1 MKRLIF
7 LTIFFSIVFATMA
20 QTRLSMRIWKDG
32 VVSKYVLEE
41 IDSVMFVEDV
51 FIPDNVVTTENAI
64 TIVWNAIG
72 FEPCISPDKQLVL
85 AGDYNN
91 WNTYPVDMVNF
102 EPLYGHDN
110 WWKAVITPDED
121 ATSPLLVGI
130 PCGIAKDGTFSWD
143 YQWADVEAGNCE
155 VISGDAVIK
164 KDAANQLQL
173 HVHSNSSIVYIRSYG
188 FQKDPCETESSACEN
203 AVKNAIEILTEPT
216 KTWEMAYFPNLE
228 ASSIGYNMV
237 LKFNKNGNVSVSAK
251 NSTTT
256 GNELKTDSC
265 STWVVKSDYGPLL
278 SFDTYNKVFHAFSDP
293 RSDGAGLLGDYEFY
307 ILKATS
313 DLVLLKGK
321 KHGAYCVMRPMK
333 HTNLENYF
341 ANCER
346 MQTELFGNNNVVTL
360 VQGNAKTYLHEGA
373 TGRFASFVYG
383 ERLTNKNTTYH
394 PLCVTEDGIIVSTGF
409 GNNDQERIFIYDS
422 INGELKGES
431 GSVIKAD
438 NLNILFGAYF
448 TDNNHGWAIDT
459 TGLAHVAEF
468 LDEMNTLVK
477 DIKKNS
483 KIKLLG
489 YGYKQSLNMYEGGH
503 FIVLQVSYKQNG
515 KGTEQIVNLVWTV
528 DVTYD
533 ERGITVG
540 NAIPYDNNPDD
551 GKEGTTERWM
561 RELPVLQDIVSNL
574 SGTFTA
580 TYGTNLFNAA
590 AGMKLV
596 GDDCEL
602 LIKGA
607 TNVKM

>member
-7 LTIFFSIVFATMA
+7 LTIFFSMVFATMA

-32 VVSKYVLEE
+32 VASKYVLEE

-51 FIPDNVVTTENAI
+51 FIPDNVEVTKNAI

-72 FEPCISPDKQLVL
+72 FEPCIYPDKQLVL

-110 WWKAVITPDED
+110 WWKAVITPDKD
-121 ATSPLLVGI
+121 ATSPLLVGV

-155 VISGDAVIK
+155 VISGDAVIQ
-164 KDAANQLQL
+164 KDYANQLQL
-173 HVHSNSSIVYIRSYG
+173 HVNSNSSVVYIRSYG
-188 FQKDPCETESSACEN
+188 FKNDPCKTESFACDN
-203 AVKNAIEILTEPT
+203 AVMNAIEILTEPT

-237 LKFNKNGNVSVSAK
+237 LKFNKNGNISVSAK
-251 NSTTT
+251 NSHTTM
-256 GNELKTDSC
+256 NKLQTDSC
-265 STWVVKSDYGPLL
+265 STWVIKSDYGPLL
-278 SFDTYNKVFHAFSDP
+278 SFDTYNDVFHAFSDP
-293 RSDGAGLLGDYEFY
+293 QENGAGLLGDYEFY

-333 HTNLENYF
+333 HSNLENYF

-346 MQTELFGNNNVVTL
+346 MQTELFGNNNIVTL
-360 VQGNAKTYLHEGA
+360 IQGNTKKYLHEGA
-373 TGRFASFVYG
+373 TGRFASSVYG
-383 ERLTNKNTTYH
+383 ERLINENATYH

-448 TDNNHGWAIDT
+448 TDNNHGWAVDT
-459 TGLAHVAEF
+459 TGLVEAVDA
-468 LDEMNTLVK
+468 LLADVNKAMKNTSAKMKVM
-477 DIKKNS
+477 
-483 KIKLLG
+483 G
-489 YGYKQSLNMYEGGH
+489 YGYKQSLNMYEGGY
-503 FIVLQVSYKQNG
+503 FILINFTYKQ
-515 KGTEQIVNLVWTV
+515 GTKNKEMKLVWTINLQQ
-528 DVTYD
+528 D
-533 ERGITVG
+533 ENGITVA
-540 NAIPYDNNPDD
+540 NAVPYN
-551 GKEGTTERWM
+551 EGTANFLTQI
-561 RELPVLQDIVSNL
+561 PSAQDVVDLMIGSF
-574 SGTFTA
+574 STA
-580 TYGTNLFNAA
+580 PLEGNLFNAA

-607 TNVKM
+607 NNVKM

>member
-7 LTIFFSIVFATMA
+7 LTVFFSMVFATIA
-20 QTRLSMRIWKDG
+20 QTQLSMRIWKDG
-32 VVSKYVLEE
+32 VASKYVLEE

-64 TIVWNAIG
+64 TIVWNTVG

-121 ATSPLLVGI
+121 ATSPLLVGV

-155 VISGDAVIK
+155 VISGDAVIQ
-164 KDAANQLQL
+164 KDSANQLQL

-228 ASSIGYNMV
+228 AGSIGYNMV

-265 STWVVKSDYGPLL
+265 STWVVKGDYGPLL
-278 SFDTYNKVFHAFSDP
+278 SFGTDNEVFHVFSVE
-293 RSDGAGLLGDYEFY
+293 GGLLGDHEFY

-313 DLVLLKGK
+313 NYVLLKGI

-333 HTNLENYF
+333 TTNLENYF

-346 MQTELFGNNNVVTL
+346 MQTELFGNNNIVTL

-373 TGRFASFVYG
+373 TGRFASSVYG
-383 ERLTNKNTTYH
+383 ERLTNKNATYH
-394 PLCVTEDGIIVSTGF
+394 PLCVTEDGIIVSTGL

-438 NLNILFGAYF
+438 NLNMLFGAYF
-448 TDNNHGWAIDT
+448 TDNAYGWAVDT
-459 TGLAHVAEF
+459 TGQEAVEELLAAV
-468 LDEMNTLVK
+468 NTVM
-477 DIKKNS
+477 KNTS
-483 KIKLLG
+483 AKMKVMG
-489 YGYKQSLNMYEGGH
+489 YGYKQSLNMYEGGY
-503 FIVLQVSYKQNG
+503 FILINFTYKQG
-515 KGTEQIVNLVWTV
+515 KKNQEMKLVWTINLQQ
-528 DVTYD
+528 D
-533 ERGITVG
+533 ENGITVA
-540 NAIPYDNNPDD
+540 NAVPHD
-551 GKEGTTERWM
+551 EGTAKFLTQI
-561 RELPVLQDIVSNL
+561 PSAQDVADLMIGSF
-574 SGTFTA
+574 STA
-580 TYGTNLFNAA
+580 PLEGNLFNAA

-607 TNVKM
+607 NNVKM

>member
-7 LTIFFSIVFATMA
+7 LTVFFSMVFATMA

-32 VVSKYVLEE
+32 VASKYVLEE

-51 FIPDNVVTTENAI
+51 FIPDNVVATKNAI

-110 WWKAVITPDED
+110 WWQAVVTPDED

-155 VISGDAVIK
+155 VISGDAVIQ
-164 KDAANQLQL
+164 KDSANQLQL

-265 STWVVKSDYGPLL
+265 STWGVKSDYGPLL
-278 SFDTYNKVFHAFSDP
+278 SFGTDNEVFHAFTVE
-293 RSDGAGLLGDYEFY
+293 GGLLGDHEFY

-313 DLVLLKGK
+313 NSVLLKGI

-333 HTNLENYF
+333 TTNLETYF

-360 VQGNAKTYLHEGA
+360 IQGNAKKHLHDGA
-373 TGRFASFVYG
+373 SGRFASSVYG
-383 ERLTNKNTTYH
+383 ERLTNKNATYH

-448 TDNNHGWAIDT
+448 TDNNHGWVVDT
-459 TGLAHVAEF
+459 TGQEAVEELLAAV
-468 LDEMNTLVK
+468 NTAM
-477 DIKKNS
+477 KNTS
-483 KIKLLG
+483 AKMKVMG
-489 YGYKQSLNMYEGGH
+489 YGYKQSLNMYEGGY
-503 FIVLQVSYKQNG
+503 FILINFTYKQG
-515 KGTEQIVNLVWTV
+515 KKNQEKKLVWTINLQQ
-528 DVTYD
+528 D
-533 ERGITVG
+533 ENGITVA
-540 NAIPYDNNPDD
+540 NAVPYDEYTANFLTQIPSAQAVADLMI
-551 GKEGTTERWM
+551 GSFSAAPLEG
-561 RELPVLQDIVSNL
+561 
-574 SGTFTA
+574 
-580 TYGTNLFNAA
+580 NLFNAA

-596 GDDCEL
+596 GGDREL

-607 TNVKM
+607 NNVKM

>member
-7 LTIFFSIVFATMA
+7 LTIFFSMVFATMA

-32 VVSKYVLEE
+32 VASKYVLEE

-51 FIPDNVVTTENAI
+51 FIPDNVVATKNAI
-64 TIVWNAIG
+64 TIVWNTIG

-110 WWKAVITPDED
+110 WWQAVVTPDED

-155 VISGDAVIK
+155 VISGDAVIQ

-173 HVHSNSSIVYIRSYG
+173 HVQSNSSIVYIRSYG
-188 FQKDPCETESSACEN
+188 FQNDPCKTESFACEN

-265 STWVVKSDYGPLL
+265 STWVVKGDYGPLL
-278 SFDTYNKVFHAFSDP
+278 SFGTDNEVFHAFSVE
-293 RSDGAGLLGDYEFY
+293 GGLLGDHEFY

-313 DLVLLKGK
+313 KYVLLKGI

-333 HTNLENYF
+333 TTNLETYF

-360 VQGNAKTYLHEGA
+360 IQGNTKKYLHEGA
-373 TGRFASFVYG
+373 SGRFASSVYG
-383 ERLTNKNTTYH
+383 ERLTNKNATYH

-448 TDNNHGWAIDT
+448 TDNNHGWAVEP
-459 TGLAHVAEF
+459 TGLEAVEELLAAV
-468 LDEMNTLVK
+468 NTAM
-477 DIKKNS
+477 KNTS
-483 KIKLLG
+483 AKMKVMG
-489 YGYKQSLNMYEGGH
+489 YGYKQSLNMYEGGY
-503 FIVLQVSYKQNG
+503 FILINFTYRSG
-515 KGTEQIVNLVWTV
+515 KKNQEMKLVWTINLQQ
-528 DVTYD
+528 D
-533 ERGITVG
+533 ENGITVA
-540 NAIPYDNNPDD
+540 NAVPHD
-551 GKEGTTERWM
+551 EGTANFLTQIQSA
-561 RELPVLQDIVSNL
+561 QDVADLMIGSF
-574 SGTFTA
+574 STA
-580 TYGTNLFNAA
+580 PLEGNLFNAA

-596 GDDCEL
+596 GDDREL

-607 TNVKM
+607 NNVKM

>member
-7 LTIFFSIVFATMA
+7 LTIFFAMAFATMA

-32 VVSKYVLEE
+32 VASKYVLEE

-51 FIPDNVVTTENAI
+51 FIPDNVEVTKNAI
-64 TIVWNAIG
+64 TIVWNTIG
-72 FEPCISPDKQLVL
+72 FEPCIYPDKQLVL

-110 WWKAVITPDED
+110 WWKAVITPDKD

-155 VISGDAVIK
+155 VISGDAVIQ
-164 KDAANQLQL
+164 KDSANQLQL

-188 FQKDPCETESSACEN
+188 FQNDPCKTESFACEN
-203 AVKNAIEILTEPT
+203 AVKTAIEILTEPT

-278 SFDTYNKVFHAFSDP
+278 SFDTYNDVFHAFSDP
-293 RSDGAGLLGDYEFY
+293 GVDGAGLLGDYEFY

-321 KHGAYCVMRPMK
+321 KHGAYCVMRSMK

-373 TGRFASFVYG
+373 TGRFASSVYG

-394 PLCVTEDGIIVSTGF
+394 PLCVTEDGIIVSTGL
-409 GNNDQERIFIYDS
+409 GNNNQERIFIYDS

-468 LDEMNTLVK
+468 LDGVNTMAK
-477 DIKKNS
+477 DTKKNS

-515 KGTEQIVNLVWTV
+515 KGKEQIVNLVWTV

-533 ERGITVG
+533 ESGITVG

-607 TNVKM
+607 NNVKM

>member
-7 LTIFFSIVFATMA
+7 LTIFFAMVFATMA

-32 VVSKYVLEE
+32 VASKYVLEE

-51 FIPDNVVTTENAI
+51 FIPDNVEVTKNAI
-64 TIVWNAIG
+64 TIVWNTIG
-72 FEPCISPDKQLVL
+72 FDPCIYPDKQLVL

-91 WNTYPVDMVNF
+91 WNTYPVDMINF
-102 EPLYGHDN
+102 EPLYGHEN

-155 VISGDAVIK
+155 VISGDAVIQ
-164 KDAANQLQL
+164 KDYANQLQL
-173 HVHSNSSIVYIRSYG
+173 HVNSNSSVVYIRSYG
-188 FQKDPCETESSACEN
+188 FKNDPCKTESFACDN
-203 AVKNAIEILTEPT
+203 AVMNAIEILAAPA

-228 ASSIGYNMV
+228 AGSKGYNMV

-278 SFDTYNKVFHAFSDP
+278 LFDTYNEVFHAFSDP
-293 RSDGAGLLGDYEFY
+293 RNDGAGLLGDYEFY

-346 MQTELFGNNNVVTL
+346 MQQELFSNNNIVTL
-360 VQGNAKTYLHEGA
+360 VQGNAKKYLHEGA
-373 TGRFASFVYG
+373 NGQFASSVYG
-383 ERLTNKNTTYH
+383 ERLTRKDATYH

-409 GNNDQERIFIYDS
+409 GDNDQERIFIYDS

-468 LDEMNTLVK
+468 LDGVSTIVK
-477 DIKKNS
+477 DTKKNS

-533 ERGITVG
+533 ESGITVG

-580 TYGTNLFNAA
+580 TYGTNLFNVA

-607 TNVKM
+607 NNVKM

>member
-1 MKRLIF
+1 MILNKMKRLIF
-7 LTIFFSIVFATMA
+7 LTVFFSMAFATMA

-32 VVSKYVLEE
+32 VASKYVLEE

-51 FIPDNVVTTENAI
+51 FIPDNVGATKNAI

-110 WWKAVITPDED
+110 WWQAVVTPDED

-143 YQWADVEAGNCE
+143 YQWADVEAGSCE
-155 VISGDAVIK
+155 VISGDAVIQ
-164 KDAANQLQL
+164 KDSANQLQL

-265 STWVVKSDYGPLL
+265 STWVVKGDYGPLL
-278 SFDTYNKVFHAFSDP
+278 SFGTDNEVFHAFSVE
-293 RSDGAGLLGDYEFY
+293 GGLLGDHEFY

-313 DLVLLKGK
+313 NSVLLKGK
-321 KHGAYCVMRPMK
+321 KHGAYCTMRPVET
-333 HTNLENYF
+333 TNIEKYF

-346 MQTELFGNNNVVTL
+346 MQTELFSNNNVVTL
-360 VQGNAKTYLHEGA
+360 VQGNAKKYLHEGA
-373 TGRFASFVYG
+373 TGRFASSVYG
-383 ERLTNKNTTYH
+383 EKLTRKDATYH

-448 TDNNHGWAIDT
+448 TDNAYGWAVDT
-459 TGLAHVAEF
+459 TGQEAVEELLAAV
-468 LDEMNTLVK
+468 NTAM
-477 DIKKNS
+477 KNTS
-483 KIKLLG
+483 AKMKVMG
-489 YGYKQSLNMYEGGH
+489 YGYKQSLNMYEGGY
-503 FIVLQVSYKQNG
+503 FILVNFTYKQG
-515 KGTEQIVNLVWTV
+515 KKNQERKLIWTI
-528 DVTYD
+528 DLKQD
-533 ERGITVG
+533 ENGITVA
-540 NAIPYDNNPDD
+540 NAVPYDESTENFLTQIPSAQAVADLMI
-551 GKEGTTERWM
+551 GSFSAAPLEG
-561 RELPVLQDIVSNL
+561 
-574 SGTFTA
+574 
-580 TYGTNLFNAA
+580 NLFNAA
-590 AGMKLV
+590 AGM
-596 GDDCEL
+596 L
-602 LIKGA
+602 LTGEKQLTIKGA
-607 TNVKM
+607 NNVKM

>member
-7 LTIFFSIVFATMA
+7 LTIFFSMVFATMA

-32 VVSKYVLEE
+32 VASKYVLEE

-51 FIPDNVVTTENAI
+51 FIPDNVVATKNAI

-110 WWKAVITPDED
+110 WWQAVITPDEN

-188 FQKDPCETESSACEN
+188 FQNNPCKTESFACEN

-237 LKFNKNGNVSVSAK
+237 LKFNKNGNVSVSAQ

-265 STWVVKSDYGPLL
+265 STWVVKSGYGPLL
-278 SFDTYNKVFHAFSDP
+278 SFDTNSEVFHAFSDE
-293 RSDGAGLLGDYEFY
+293 GGLLGDHEFY

-313 DLVLLKGK
+313 NYVLLKGI
-321 KHGAYCVMRPMK
+321 KHGAYCVLRPMK
-333 HTNLENYF
+333 TTNLETYF

-360 VQGNAKTYLHEGA
+360 IQGNTKKYLHEGA
-373 TGRFASFVYG
+373 TGRFASSVYG
-383 ERLTNKNTTYH
+383 ERLTHKDATYH

-438 NLNILFGAYF
+438 NLNVLFGAYF
-448 TDNNHGWAIDT
+448 TDNALGWSINTAAIDS
-459 TGLAHVAEF
+459 VASF
-468 LDEMNTLVK
+468 LEQVNTLVK
-477 DIKKNS
+477 DTKNNANV
-483 KIKLLG
+483 KLLG
-489 YGYKQSLNMYEGGH
+489 YGYNQSLNMYEGSH
-503 FIVLQVSYKQNG
+503 FILLQFGYKNGG
-515 KGTEQIVNLVWTV
+515 KGKEQVIKLTWKCDITV
-528 DVTYD
+528 D
-533 ERGITVG
+533 
-540 NAIPYDNNPDD
+540 DNNVTIANIEPNDN
-551 GKEGTTERWM
+551 TTNTWLTN
-561 RELPVLQDIVSNL
+561 LPIIQSIIDSVV
-574 SGTFTA
+574 GTFTA
-580 TYGTNLFNAA
+580 TPSEGNLFNAA

-596 GDDCEL
+596 GDDREL

-607 TNVKM
+607 NNVKM

>member
-7 LTIFFSIVFATMA
+7 LTVFFSMMFATMA

-32 VVSKYVLEE
+32 VASKYVLEE

-51 FIPDNVVTTENAI
+51 FIPDNVVATKNAI
-64 TIVWNAIG
+64 TIVWNTIG

-110 WWKAVITPDED
+110 WWQAVITPDEN

-188 FQKDPCETESSACEN
+188 FQKDPCTTESYACEN

-278 SFDTYNKVFHAFSDP
+278 SFGTDNEVFHVFSVE
-293 RSDGAGLLGDYEFY
+293 GGLLGDHEFY

-313 DLVLLKGK
+313 NSVLLKGK

-333 HTNLENYF
+333 TTNLETYF

-360 VQGNAKTYLHEGA
+360 VQGNAKKHLHDGA
-373 TGRFASFVYG
+373 SGRFASSVYG

-448 TDNNHGWAIDT
+448 TDNNHGWVVDT
-459 TGLAHVAEF
+459 TGQEAVEELLAAV
-468 LDEMNTLVK
+468 NTAM
-477 DIKKNS
+477 KNTS
-483 KIKLLG
+483 AKMKVMG
-489 YGYKQSLNMYEGGH
+489 YGYKQSLNMYEGGY
-503 FIVLQVSYKQNG
+503 FILINFTYKQG
-515 KGTEQIVNLVWTV
+515 KKNQEKKLVWTINLQQ
-528 DVTYD
+528 D
-533 ERGITVG
+533 ENGITVA
-540 NAIPYDNNPDD
+540 NAVPYDEYTANFLTQIPSAQAVADLMI
-551 GKEGTTERWM
+551 GSFSAAPLEG
-561 RELPVLQDIVSNL
+561 
-574 SGTFTA
+574 
-580 TYGTNLFNAA
+580 NLFNAA

-596 GDDCEL
+596 GGDREL

-607 TNVKM
+607 NNVKM

>member
-20 QTRLSMRIWKDG
+20 QTRLSMRIWKNG
-32 VVSKYVLEE
+32 GASTYVLDE

-51 FIPDNVVTTENAI
+51 FIPDNVEVTKNAI
-64 TIVWNAIG
+64 TIVWNTIG
-72 FEPCISPDKQLVL
+72 FEPCIYPDKQLVL

-91 WNTYPVDMVNF
+91 WNTYPVDMINF
-102 EPLYGHDN
+102 EPLYGHEN

-155 VISGDAVIK
+155 VISGDAVIQ
-164 KDAANQLQL
+164 KDSANQLQL
-173 HVHSNSSIVYIRSYG
+173 HVNSNSSVVYICSYG
-188 FQKDPCETESSACEN
+188 FKNDPCKTESFACDN
-203 AVKNAIEILTEPT
+203 AVMNAIEILTEPT

-228 ASSIGYNMV
+228 ASSKGYNMV
-237 LKFNKNGNVSVSAK
+237 LKFNKNGNISVSAK
-251 NSTTT
+251 N
-256 GNELKTDSC
+256 KTDSC
-265 STWVVKSDYGPLL
+265 STWVIKSDYGPLL
-278 SFDTYNKVFHAFSDP
+278 SFDTYNEVFHAFSDP
-293 RSDGAGLLGDYEFY
+293 RDDGAGLLGDYEFY

-346 MQTELFGNNNVVTL
+346 MQQELFSNNNVVTL
-360 VQGNAKTYLHEGA
+360 VQGNAKKHLHEGA
-373 TGRFASFVYG
+373 TGRFASSVYG
-383 ERLTNKNTTYH
+383 ERPTHKNATYH

-448 TDNNHGWAIDT
+448 TDNNRGWAIDT

-468 LDEMNTLVK
+468 LDGVNTMAK
-477 DIKKNS
+477 DTKKNS

-515 KGTEQIVNLVWTV
+515 KGKEQIVNLVWTV
-528 DVTYD
+528 DMSANENNIIVA
-533 ERGITVG
+533 
-540 NAIPYDNNPDD
+540 NPQPYNT
-551 GKEGTTERWM
+551 KTERWM
-561 RELPVLQDIVSNL
+561 QEMPILQNIVNNL
-574 SGTFTA
+574 LGTFTA

-607 TNVKM
+607 NNVKM

>member
-7 LTIFFSIVFATMA
+7 LTVFFSMVFATMA

-32 VVSKYVLEE
+32 VASKYVLEE

-51 FIPDNVVTTENAI
+51 FIPDNVVATKNAI
-64 TIVWNAIG
+64 TIVWNTIG

-110 WWKAVITPDED
+110 WWQAVVTPDED

-155 VISGDAVIK
+155 VISGDAVIQ
-164 KDAANQLQL
+164 KDSANQLQL

-265 STWVVKSDYGPLL
+265 STWVVKGDYGPLL
-278 SFDTYNKVFHAFSDP
+278 SFGTDNEVFHVFSVE
-293 RSDGAGLLGDYEFY
+293 GGLLGDHEFY

-313 DLVLLKGK
+313 NYVLLKGI

-333 HTNLENYF
+333 TTNLETYF

-360 VQGNAKTYLHEGA
+360 VQGNAKKHLHDGA
-373 TGRFASFVYG
+373 SGRFASSVYG
-383 ERLTNKNTTYH
+383 ERLTNNNATYH

-448 TDNNHGWAIDT
+448 TDNNHGWVVDT
-459 TGLAHVAEF
+459 TGQEAVEELLAAV
-468 LDEMNTLVK
+468 NTAM
-477 DIKKNS
+477 KNTS
-483 KIKLLG
+483 AKMKVMG
-489 YGYKQSLNMYEGGH
+489 YGYKQSLNMYEGGY
-503 FIVLQVSYKQNG
+503 FILINFTYKQG
-515 KGTEQIVNLVWTV
+515 KKNQEKKLVWTINLQQ
-528 DVTYD
+528 D
-533 ERGITVG
+533 ENGITVA
-540 NAIPYDNNPDD
+540 NAVPYDEDTANFLTQIPSAQAVADLMI
-551 GKEGTTERWM
+551 GSFSAAPLEG
-561 RELPVLQDIVSNL
+561 
-574 SGTFTA
+574 
-580 TYGTNLFNAA
+580 NLFNAA

-596 GDDCEL
+596 DGDREL

-607 TNVKM
+607 NNVKM

>member
-32 VVSKYVLEE
+32 VASKYVLEE
-41 IDSVMFVEDV
+41 IDSLMFVEDV

-110 WWKAVITPDED
+110 WWKAVVTPDED
-121 ATSPLLVGI
+121 AISPLLVGI

-265 STWVVKSDYGPLL
+265 STWVVKGDYGPLL
-278 SFDTYNKVFHAFSDP
+278 SFGTDNEVFHAFSDE
-293 RSDGAGLLGDYEFY
+293 GGLLGDHEFY

-313 DLVLLKGK
+313 NSVLLKGK
-321 KHGAYCVMRPMK
+321 KHGAYCTMRPVET
-333 HTNLENYF
+333 TNIEKYF

-346 MQTELFGNNNVVTL
+346 MQTELFSNNNIVTL

-373 TGRFASFVYG
+373 NGQFASSVYG
-383 ERLTNKNTTYH
+383 ERLTRKDATYH
-394 PLCVTEDGIIVSTGF
+394 PLCVTENGIIVSTGF

-448 TDNNHGWAIDT
+448 TDNAYGWAIDT
-459 TGLAHVAEF
+459 TELAYAADF
-468 LDEMNTLVK
+468 LEEVNTLVQ
-477 DIKKNS
+477 DPNKNS
-483 KIKLLG
+483 KIQLLG
-489 YGYKQSLNMYEGGH
+489 YGFRQSLNMYEGGH

-515 KGTEQIVNLVWTV
+515 KGKEKIVNLVWTV

-533 ERGITVG
+533 ESGITVG
-540 NAIPYDNNPDD
+540 NAIPYNNNPDD

-561 RELPVLQDIVSNL
+561 REFPVLQDIVSNL

-596 GDDCEL
+596 GDDSEL

-607 TNVKM
+607 NNVKM

>member
-7 LTIFFSIVFATMA
+7 LTVFFSMMFATMA

-32 VVSKYVLEE
+32 VASKYVLEE

-51 FIPDNVVTTENAI
+51 FIPDNVVATKNAI
-64 TIVWNAIG
+64 TIVWNTIG

-110 WWKAVITPDED
+110 WWQAVITPDED
-121 ATSPLLVGI
+121 AISPLLVGI

-155 VISGDAVIK
+155 VISGDAVIQ
-164 KDAANQLQL
+164 KDSANQLQL

-203 AVKNAIEILTEPT
+203 AVKNTIEILTEPT

-278 SFDTYNKVFHAFSDP
+278 SFGTDNEVFHVFSVE
-293 RSDGAGLLGDYEFY
+293 GGLLGDHEFY

-313 DLVLLKGK
+313 NSVLLKGK

-333 HTNLENYF
+333 TTNLETYF

-360 VQGNAKTYLHEGA
+360 VQGNAKKHLHDGA
-373 TGRFASFVYG
+373 SGRFASSVYG

-448 TDNNHGWAIDT
+448 TDNNHGWVVDT
-459 TGLAHVAEF
+459 TGQEAVEELLAAV
-468 LDEMNTLVK
+468 NTAM
-477 DIKKNS
+477 KNTS
-483 KIKLLG
+483 AKMKVMG
-489 YGYKQSLNMYEGGH
+489 YGYKQSLNMYEGGY
-503 FIVLQVSYKQNG
+503 FILINFTYKQG
-515 KGTEQIVNLVWTV
+515 KKNQEKKLVWTINLQQ
-528 DVTYD
+528 D
-533 ERGITVG
+533 ENGITVA
-540 NAIPYDNNPDD
+540 NAVPYDEYTANFLTQIPSAQAVADLMI
-551 GKEGTTERWM
+551 GSFSAAPLEG
-561 RELPVLQDIVSNL
+561 
-574 SGTFTA
+574 
-580 TYGTNLFNAA
+580 NLFNAA

-596 GDDCEL
+596 GGDREL

-607 TNVKM
+607 NNVKM

>member
-20 QTRLSMRIWKDG
+20 QTRLSMRIWKNG
-32 VVSKYVLEE
+32 GASTYVLEE

-51 FIPDNVVTTENAI
+51 FIPDNVEVTKNAI
-64 TIVWNAIG
+64 TIVWNTIG
-72 FEPCISPDKQLVL
+72 FEPCIYPDKQLVL

-110 WWKAVITPDED
+110 WWKAVITPDKD
-121 ATSPLLVGI
+121 ATSPLLVGV

-228 ASSIGYNMV
+228 ASSKGYNMV

-265 STWVVKSDYGPLL
+265 STWVVKSGYGPLL
-278 SFDTYNKVFHAFSDP
+278 SFDTNSEVFRAFSDE
-293 RSDGAGLLGDYEFY
+293 GGLLGDHEFY

-313 DLVLLKGK
+313 NYVLLKGI

-333 HTNLENYF
+333 HSNLENYF

-346 MQTELFGNNNVVTL
+346 IQTDLFGNNNVVTL
-360 VQGNAKTYLHEGA
+360 IQGNAKKYLHEGA
-373 TGRFASFVYG
+373 TGKFASSVYG
-383 ERLTNKNTTYH
+383 KRLTRKDATYH

-409 GNNDQERIFIYDS
+409 GDNDQERIFIYDS

-438 NLNILFGAYF
+438 NLNILFGAYP
-448 TDNNHGWAIDT
+448 TYKRGWAVDS
-459 TGLAHVAEF
+459 TGLEAVDA
-468 LDEMNTLVK
+468 LLADVNKAMKNTS
-477 DIKKNS
+477 S
-483 KIKLLG
+483 KMKVMG
-489 YGYKQSLNMYEGGH
+489 YGYEQSLNMYEGGY
-503 FIVLQVSYKQNG
+503 FILVNITYKQG
-515 KGTEQIVNLVWTV
+515 KKNQEKKLVWTI
-528 DVTYD
+528 DLKQD
-533 ERGITVG
+533 ENGITVA
-540 NAIPYDNNPDD
+540 NAVPYDKNTETFLGQIPSAQGVADLMV
-551 GKEGTTERWM
+551 GSFSATPLEG
-561 RELPVLQDIVSNL
+561 
-574 SGTFTA
+574 
-580 TYGTNLFNAA
+580 NLFNAA
-590 AGMKLV
+590 AGMVLV
-596 GDDCEL
+596 GDKEL
-602 LIKGA
+602 IVRGA
-607 TNVKM
+607 TNVNF

>member
-7 LTIFFSIVFATMA
+7 LTVFFSMMFATMA

-32 VVSKYVLEE
+32 VASKYVLEE

-51 FIPDNVVTTENAI
+51 FIPDNVVATKNAI
-64 TIVWNAIG
+64 TIVWNTIG

-110 WWKAVITPDED
+110 WWQAVITPDED
-121 ATSPLLVGI
+121 AISPLLVGI

-155 VISGDAVIK
+155 VISGDAVIQ
-164 KDAANQLQL
+164 KDSANQLQL

-278 SFDTYNKVFHAFSDP
+278 SFGTDNEVFHVFSVE
-293 RSDGAGLLGDYEFY
+293 GGLLGDHEFY

-313 DLVLLKGK
+313 NSVLLKGK

-333 HTNLENYF
+333 TTNLETYF

-360 VQGNAKTYLHEGA
+360 VQGNAKKHLHDGA
-373 TGRFASFVYG
+373 SGRFASSVYG

-448 TDNNHGWAIDT
+448 TDNNHGWVVDT
-459 TGLAHVAEF
+459 TGQEAVEELLAAV
-468 LDEMNTLVK
+468 NTAM
-477 DIKKNS
+477 KNTS
-483 KIKLLG
+483 AKMKVMG
-489 YGYKQSLNMYEGGH
+489 YGYKQSLNMYEGGY
-503 FIVLQVSYKQNG
+503 FILINFTYKQG
-515 KGTEQIVNLVWTV
+515 KKNQEKKLVWTINLQQ
-528 DVTYD
+528 D
-533 ERGITVG
+533 ENGITVA
-540 NAIPYDNNPDD
+540 NAVPYDEYTANFLTQIPSAQAVADLMI
-551 GKEGTTERWM
+551 GSFSAAPLEG
-561 RELPVLQDIVSNL
+561 
-574 SGTFTA
+574 
-580 TYGTNLFNAA
+580 NLFNAA

-596 GDDCEL
+596 GGDREL

-607 TNVKM
+607 NNVKM